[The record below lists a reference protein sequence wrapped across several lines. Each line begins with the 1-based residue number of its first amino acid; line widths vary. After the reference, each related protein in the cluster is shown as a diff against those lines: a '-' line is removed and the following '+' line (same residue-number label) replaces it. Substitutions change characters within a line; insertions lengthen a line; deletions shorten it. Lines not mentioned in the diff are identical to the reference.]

1 MKSIQT
7 KVVLGILAIAIL
19 ATTLPFFLKD
29 RSQEAL
35 YFGKAIF
42 GQNPND
48 ETSVIHFIVRG
59 NEIFVDDNM
68 DDIPQPEE
76 LNSDKRLAKITNAEK
91 GVTYDVHEL
100 RLGLSPESVSDLLP
114 QQLGMTVDVGG
125 EFSFQ
130 QLGTIV
136 LSTDPQQAS
145 WVQFNGPISLIY
157 TDHDLKLKKGGEETA
172 IRVLAGTVA
181 ETKTGDDSE
190 PAPFSLSRISY
201 VVPQPEKA
209 APVLRIEYLS
219 EEQPIIEEF
228 RLDTMC

>member
-1 MKSIQT
+1 MKSIQA
-7 KVVLGILAIAIL
+7 KVVFGILAIAIL
-19 ATTLPFFLKD
+19 GTTLPLMLKS
-29 RSQEAL
+29 RSTGPL
-35 YFGKAIF
+35 YFGKAMF
-42 GQNPND
+42 GQNPDD
-48 ETSVIHFIVRG
+48 ESSVIHFIVRG
-59 NEIFVDDNM
+59 SEIFVDKNKDN
-68 DDIPQPEE
+68 IPQPAE
-76 LNSDKRLAKITNAEK
+76 LSSDKRLEKITNTEM

-100 RLGLSPESVSDLLP
+100 RLGIAPESVSDRLP

-136 LSTDPQQAS
+136 LSTDPQQTS

-157 TDHDLKLKKGGEETA
+157 TDHDLELKKGGQEIA

-181 ETKTGDDSE
+181 DTATGDESE

-201 VVPQPEKA
+201 VVPQPENA
-209 APVLRIEYLS
+209 APSLKIEYRS
-219 EEQPIIEEF
+219 EDQPIVEEF